1 MVFGKFLA
9 IAIILIII
17 YYLVKSAETLYV
29 IKFKKPIYT
38 HFYLFKKK
46 LPESS
51 ITILENQFEFYGLL
65 NTSQKTFFQHRLAT
79 FLADKEFFGRE
90 DLEVTE
96 EMKVLI
102 GATAIMLTFGMRNY
116 YLGILDRVI
125 IYPNTYYSNITAA
138 YHKGE
143 FNPRLKALVI
153 SWKDFKEGYADTT
166 DNLNLGIHEFTHILQ
181 LNSKKF
187 RDVSASIFSDGCTE
201 IEQILKDD
209 LYRNNLMASDYFRNY
224 AYTNK
229 YEFLAVL
236 IENFIE
242 TPKDFKMNFPQ
253 LYSKVRQMLNYNFAG
268 Y

>member
-1 MVFGKFLA
+1 LSFAIHPNWAFNYFIHPRFELSQLKDYFGEGTNISVSISDYFSK
-9 IAIILIII
+9 LIDQSMDW
-17 YYLVKSAETLYV
+17 KAAEEINKHWGKQFALKGIMSV
-29 IKFKKPIYT
+29 ADAKK
-38 HFYLFKKK
+38 
-46 LPESS
+46 
-51 ITILENQFEFYGLL
+51 
-65 NTSQKTFFQHRLAT
+65 AV
-79 FLADKEFFGRE
+79 D
-90 DLEVTE
+90 
-96 EMKVLI
+96 I

-187 RDVSASIFSDGCTE
+187 RDVSASIFSDGYTE

-209 LYRNNLMASDYFRNY
+209 LYRNNLVASDYFRNY

>member
-116 YLGILDRVI
+116 YLGILDLATRFLRRWQRILLRMINVI
-125 IYPNTYYSNITAA
+125 
-138 YHKGE
+138 
-143 FNPRLKALVI
+143 L
-153 SWKDFKEGYADTT
+153 
-166 DNLNLGIHEFTHILQ
+166 
-181 LNSKKF
+181 
-187 RDVSASIFSDGCTE
+187 
-201 IEQILKDD
+201 
-209 LYRNNLMASDYFRNY
+209 
-224 AYTNK
+224 
-229 YEFLAVL
+229 
-236 IENFIE
+236 
-242 TPKDFKMNFPQ
+242 
-253 LYSKVRQMLNYNFAG
+253 
-268 Y
+268 

>member
-166 DNLNLGIHEFTHILQ
+166 DNLNLGIHEFMHAMQLEALQ
-181 LNSKKF
+181 S
-187 RDVSASIFSDGCTE
+187 RDIDSVRF
-201 IEQILKDD
+201 QKQFQNILKSLTKQDVRD
-209 LYRNNLMASDYFRNY
+209 KLNKTRYFRNY
-224 AYTNK
+224 AFTNQ
-229 YEFLAVL
+229 YEFMAVL
-236 IENFIE
+236 AEYFIE
-242 TPKDFKMNFPQ
+242 SPNDFKEHFPELYKHTKQLLNFT
-253 LYSKVRQMLNYNFAG
+253 FAG